1 MLPFIV
7 ARLVQSVPL
16 IISASIIIFLIMRFI
31 PGDPALIYAGPLAPP
46 ESIEVVRE
54 KFGLKESL
62 PEQYFI
68 WASNA
73 IQGDFGTS
81 YLSGIPVATLLWD
94 RIPATLELAVAAILI
109 TIIAGVTTGA
119 LAATN
124 NGKMI
129 DTVITSATG
138 LIVAIP
144 GFWLGIL
151 AIYLFAVTLGW
162 LPPGGRVSLFSD
174 PIEGLKHILMPALIL
189 ASNPFA
195 VVSRLVKGSMLEV
208 LHEDYVRTAISKG
221 LSSGDVLRRHVLR
234 NAMVPVLTVLSLQ
247 FGRLLGGAV
256 ITESIFVWPG
266 IGRLLL
272 TALQGRDYAIVQAT
286 LLILVISFT
295 IINLITD
302 ILYGYLDPR
311 IRVGKSTS
319 T

>member
-1 MLPFIV
+1 MLPFVI
-7 ARLVQSVPL
+7 ARLIQSVPL
-16 IISASIIIFLIMRFI
+16 IISSSIIIFLIMRFI

-46 ESIEVVRE
+46 ESIDAIRE
-54 KFGLKESL
+54 KFGLNESL

-68 WASNA
+68 WASKA
-73 IQGDFGTS
+73 IQGDLGSS
-81 YLSGIPVATLLWD
+81 YLSGRPVATLLWN
-94 RIPATLELAVAAILI
+94 RIPATLELAVAAMLI

-119 LAATN
+119 LAATHS
-124 NGKMI
+124 GKTI
-129 DTVITSATG
+129 DTVITAATG
-138 LIVAIP
+138 LIVAVP

-195 VVSRLVKGSMLEV
+195 VVSRLVKSSMLEV

-221 LSSGDVLRRHVLR
+221 LAPGDVLRRHVLR
-234 NAMVPVLTVLSLQ
+234 NAMVPVITVISLQ

-266 IGRLLL
+266 VGRLLL
-272 TALQGRDYAIVQAT
+272 TALQGRDYAVVQAALLT
-286 LLILVISFT
+286 LVLAFT
-295 IINLITD
+295 VINLITD

-311 IRVGKSTS
+311 IRVGKSAS
-319 T
+319 N

>member
-7 ARLVQSVPL
+7 ARLVQSIPL
-16 IISASIIIFLIMRFI
+16 IISSSVIIFLIMRFI

-46 ESIEVVRE
+46 ESIEAIRE
-54 KFGLKESL
+54 KFGLQESL

-68 WASNA
+68 WASKA
-73 IQGDFGTS
+73 VQGDFGSS
-81 YLSGIPVATLLWD
+81 YLSGLPVASLLWD
-94 RIPATLELAVAAILI
+94 RIPATLELAVAAMLI
-109 TIIAGVTTGA
+109 TILVGVTTGA

-124 NGKMI
+124 NGKTI
-129 DTVITSATG
+129 DTVVTSATG
-138 LIVAIP
+138 LIVAVP

-151 AIYLFAVTLGW
+151 AIYLFAVSLDW
-162 LPPGGRVSLFSD
+162 LPPGGRVSPFSD

-189 ASNPFA
+189 ASNPTA

-234 NAMVPVLTVLSLQ
+234 NAMVPVITVISLQ

-266 IGRLLL
+266 VGRLLL

-286 LLILVISFT
+286 LLSLVIAFT

-311 IRVGKSTS
+311 IRVGRSVGA
-319 T
+319 